1 MGEGLGVSD
10 SDDQDLEHALRELRA
25 EHRAEQ
31 EEIEEA
37 TERAER
43 SSRSLAEVALEY
55 LYRADSI
62 RVAVGQRSWTGVV
75 VHVGSGVM
83 TLRTA
88 AEVEID
94 VAYSGLTS
102 IRVVQRARAGGRT
115 RTSKHPGELVARL
128 RELENSGEK
137 VEVGGRALS
146 PGIEGTVDV
155 VARSHVEFRGQDG
168 SEWIVPLIEIDV
180 VIRQPDPR
188 R

>member
-1 MGEGLGVSD
+1 MTDRGDHE
-10 SDDQDLEHALRELRA
+10 LEDALRELRA

-43 SSRSLAEVALEY
+43 AARPLAEVALEY
-55 LYRADSI
+55 LNRGDSI
-62 RVAVGQRSWTGVV
+62 RVTVGKRSWTGVV
-75 VHVGSGVM
+75 VHVGSGMM

-88 AEVEID
+88 AEVAID
-94 VAYSGLTS
+94 VAYRGLTS
-102 IRVVQRARAGGRT
+102 IRVVKRARTGGRT

-168 SEWIVPLIEIDV
+168 SEWIVPLTEIEV
-180 VIRQPDPR
+180 VIRQPSAGR
-188 R
+188 

>member
-1 MGEGLGVSD
+1 MTDRGDHE
-10 SDDQDLEHALRELRA
+10 LEDALRELRA

-43 SSRSLAEVALEY
+43 AGRSLGEVVLEY
-55 LYRADSI
+55 LYRGDSI
-62 RVAVGQRSWTGVV
+62 RVTVGQRSWTGVV
-75 VHVGSGVM
+75 VHVGSGMM

-88 AEVEID
+88 AEVAID
-94 VAYSGLTS
+94 VTYGGVTS

-128 RELENSGEK
+128 RELESSGET
-137 VEVGGRALS
+137 VEIGGQALS
-146 PGIEGTVDV
+146 TGIEGTIEV

-168 SEWIVPLIEIDV
+168 SEWIIPLSEIDI
-180 VIRQPDPR
+180 VIRQPDR
-188 R
+188 RR